1 MPERRQTKRAPCRLR
16 CRVARGRDQLASR
29 IVDVS
34 EGGLCLVLPVW
45 LKPKQPF
52 DISIDVPG
60 TGLSRVQV
68 EIWHIRREESKN
80 SKGRV
85 WVAGAMILNSDE
97 AYAKL
102 LNATGVLSSDVE
114 SEIETTPTTPNTP
127 KQSGGAKAPEPIDTV
142 DPTVY
147 RIRCKQTG
155 GPRTRVLSLA
165 ADSEAHAR
173 SLATEDLGSSWTVLD
188 IRRA

>member
-85 WVAGAMILNSDE
+85 WVAGAMILNSD
-97 AYAKL
+97 AAFTKL
-102 LNATGVLSSDVE
+102 LNAAGVLSSGVE
-114 SEIETTPTTPNTP
+114 SAIETAPNTP
-127 KQSGGAKAPEPIDTV
+127 KQSGGAKAPEAIDTV

-165 ADSEAHAR
+165 ADSEAQAR

-188 IRRA
+188 VRKA

>member
-16 CRVARGRDQLASR
+16 CRVTRGKEQVASR

-34 EGGLCLVLPVW
+34 EGGLCLILPVW
-45 LKPKQPF
+45 LKPKQPY

-80 SKGRV
+80 AKSRV
-85 WVAGAMILNSDE
+85 WIGGAMILASDD
-97 AYAKL
+97 AYSKL
-102 LNATGVLSSDVE
+102 LTATGVLSRGVDSAE
-114 SEIETTPTTPNTP
+114 EAASSTP
-127 KQSGGAKAPEPIDTV
+127 KPSGATKAPEPIDSF
-142 DPTVY
+142 DPIVY

-165 ADSEAHAR
+165 ADSEAQAR
-173 SLATEDLGSSWTVLD
+173 ALASEDLGSSWTVLD